1 MHENKQPRV
10 YPLDDL
16 NLSQEQMAVIFA
28 MTSRSPEP
36 FDQIAER
43 VSVEKAS
50 DFHERWVLDY
60 GHASVAEHAVVHL
73 AIENISR
80 VACDMLEAN
89 RLASYTE
96 KSSRYQVIA
105 RGDYHTP
112 AEILRSDSLTQ
123 EYRRTIDGLFEDY
136 ENLMTRTL
144 AWLEQNQPQEDRQ
157 SASARALNLRR
168 LATDACRNVLPASIL
183 TNVGMTANARTLE
196 HAISKLMS
204 SELQETSE
212 LGGIIRDQG
221 RQTIPTLIKYA
232 DHSDHLNR
240 QHQGS
245 ALGPPVDNHD
255 PTPRPPE
262 PHNLARLVEFDDQ
275 ATQKIA
281 TAILYRNAVDD
292 YLTLRRYVRN
302 LTESKRLAIIS
313 DATAS
318 MGPHDPLPREFE
330 VVDYTFEL
338 TMDYGALREFNR
350 QRIMT
355 PMHRKLTTALGIRM
369 PTLMV
374 KTGQEG
380 HFEQATQAAAK
391 LHRVVQDQVNPD
403 AAQYLVTHAHLQ
415 RVAAKMNLRELHHI
429 IRLRT
434 SPRAHEAIRG
444 PIGLAA
450 EIARRAHPGLVE
462 AMASSR
468 E

>member
-1 MHENKQPRV
+1 MHQNRQPRV

-36 FDQIAER
+36 FDEIAER

-112 AEILRSDSLTQ
+112 AEILRSESLTQ
-123 EYRRTIDGLFEDY
+123 DYRRTIDGLFEDY
-136 ENLMTRTL
+136 ENLMKTTL
-144 AWLEQNQPQEDRQ
+144 AWLEQNQPKENGQ
-157 SASARALNLRR
+157 SASARALTQRR

-204 SELQETSE
+204 SKLQETSD
-212 LGGIIRDQG
+212 LGTIIRDQG
-221 RQTIPTLIKYA
+221 RHTIPTLIKYA
-232 DHSDHLNR
+232 DYSDHLNR
-240 QHQGS
+240 QHHGS
-245 ALGPPVDNHD
+245 SLGPPIDNHN
-255 PTPRPPE
+255 PTHQPPE

-275 ATQKIA
+275 ATHKLA

-292 YLTLRRYVRN
+292 YNTLRHFVRD
-302 LTESKRLAIIS
+302 LTESERLAIIS

-350 QRIMT
+350 QRMMT
-355 PMHRKLTTALGIRM
+355 PMHRNLTTALGIRM

-374 KTGQEG
+374 QTGQEE
-380 HFEQATQAAAK
+380 HFERATQAAEK
-391 LHRVVQDQVNPD
+391 LQHRVKDEVGPE

-415 RVAAKMNLRELHHI
+415 TVAAKMNLRQLHHI

-450 EIARRAHPGLVE
+450 EKARRANPGLVE
-462 AMASSR
+462 AMTNSR